1 MKRKFSLK
9 KFILVWKQE
18 FSKFGDFKMGKQKL
32 HSSESAVVLDSV
44 DVNEILVSRKFA
56 HSKMLS
62 FSLAIKWWKS

>member
-1 MKRKFSLK
+1 
-9 KFILVWKQE
+9 
-18 FSKFGDFKMGKQKL
+18 MGKQKL

-62 FSLAIKWWKS
+62 FSLVIK